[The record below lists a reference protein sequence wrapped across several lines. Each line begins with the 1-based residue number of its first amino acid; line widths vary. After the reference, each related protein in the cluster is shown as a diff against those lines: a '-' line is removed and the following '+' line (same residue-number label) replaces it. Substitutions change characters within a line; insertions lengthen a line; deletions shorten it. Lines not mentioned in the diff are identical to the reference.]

1 MMRHEF
7 YLNKDEFQRIY
18 SGDRKI
24 KIKVCDQ
31 RKKQV
36 ASGDELCFI
45 FKENEHIRMLAKVE
59 ALYLSNVPQEQ
70 EEMWM
75 EFTIE
80 PWQKP
85 FRDPFRMQ
93 SFTEQFVMQLM
104 EYWNRHPDDRFG
116 QILTIFQ
123 YAVQQKGYKDL
134 FYIEDDEFLKLWEEV
149 MQGKG
154 DNKQADRGGEKV

>member
-24 KIKVCDQ
+24 KIKTCDQ
-31 RKKQV
+31 REKQA

-45 FKENEHIRMLAKVE
+45 FNENEHIRMLAKVE
-59 ALYLSNVPQEQ
+59 ALYLSNVPQ

-116 QILTIFQ
+116 QILTLFQ
-123 YAVQQKGYKDL
+123 YAVQQKGYQDL

-149 MQGKG
+149 MQ
-154 DNKQADRGGEKV
+154 EKEDKE

>member
-7 YLNKDEFQRIY
+7 YLNKDEFQKIY

-24 KIKVCDQ
+24 KIKTCDQ
-31 RKKQV
+31 REKQA

-45 FKENEHIRMLAKVE
+45 FKENKHIRMLAKVE
-59 ALYLSNVPQEQ
+59 ALYLSNVPQ

-116 QILTIFQ
+116 QILTMFQ
-123 YAVQQKGYKDL
+123 YAVQQKGYQDL

-149 MQGKG
+149 MQEIEDK
-154 DNKQADRGGEKV
+154 E

>member
-18 SGDRKI
+18 NGDKKI
-24 KIKVCDQ
+24 KIKICDQ
-31 RKKQV
+31 KEKQII
-36 ASGDELCFI
+36 SGDELCFI
-45 FKENEHIRMLAKVE
+45 CKENEYICMLAKVE
-59 ALYLSNVPQEQ
+59 ALYPSDVSQ

-75 EFTIE
+75 EFTIG

-116 QILTIFQ
+116 QILTLFQ
-123 YAVQQKGYKDL
+123 YAVQQKGYQDL
-134 FYIEDDEFLKLWEEV
+134 LYIEDDEFLKLWEEV
-149 MQGKG
+149 MQ
-154 DNKQADRGGEKV
+154 EKEDKE